1 MINRLAERS
10 AVNRLF
16 TIGRNAAG
24 GFTLLELVVVM
35 GILAVISAAIT
46 PVYVIAMDSI
56 RMRNAKNDVIAII
69 RYAQEMAVRESREHR
84 VYFDKDK
91 GSYRLV
97 RLAGQEDGE
106 KVFEPAVSPNSLYQ
120 EEELL
125 PQSLAFEN
133 IRARRDRTTRE
144 YFVSCLPNG
153 ASDKVVIKI
162 RDQRSRGNNLEISVE
177 GPLGKITLEESG

>member
-97 RLAGQEDGE
+97 RLVGLEDGE
-106 KVFEPAVSPNSLYQ
+106 KVFEPADSLY
-120 EEELL
+120 EDEELL

-153 ASDKVVIKI
+153 ASDKVVIKL
-162 RDQRSRGNNLEISVE
+162 RDQRSRGNDLEISVE

>member
-1 MINRLAERS
+1 MGNCLAERK
-10 AVNRLF
+10 AVNGFLV
-16 TIGRNAAG
+16 TERNMAG

-35 GILAVISAAIT
+35 AILAVISAAIA

-56 RMRNAKNDVIAII
+56 RMRNAKNDIIAII

-97 RLAGQEDGE
+97 RLAGLEDGE
-106 KVFEPAVSPNSLYQ
+106 KVFEPADSIY
-120 EEELL
+120 EEVELL
-125 PQSLAFEN
+125 PQSMAFES

-153 ASDKVVIKI
+153 ASDKVVIKLG
-162 RDQRSRGNNLEISVE
+162 DQRSRGRNLEISVE